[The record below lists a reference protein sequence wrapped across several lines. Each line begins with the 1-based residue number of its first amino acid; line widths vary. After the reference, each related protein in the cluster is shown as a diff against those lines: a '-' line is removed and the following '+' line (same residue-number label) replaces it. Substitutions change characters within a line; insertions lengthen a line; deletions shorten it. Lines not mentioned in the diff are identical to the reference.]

1 MAAEHETENDR
12 LVRRAVNL
20 FTFLGRTQQLLVK
33 PVRTVDKF
41 EDAMWFADLPDHEA
55 IRSAHRI
62 AELTPDAPLLT
73 VDRVAKLDPPPLP
86 HELVVWAEG
95 PIDDNA
101 KEPTLREAIFRDEP
115 VPVGEDDDAPDVVK
129 RRIELAEHPEISE
142 AFDAWM
148 VDWRLW
154 ADRERRDAAVRD
166 IYKDLFTVHLKASDH
181 SEEFELVVG
190 VGCLAWRPENHE
202 QVQRH
207 VATAPIAISFDENSG
222 RLTVTQVSAPDA
234 VSIELDMLDPA
245 LISSPAKLDEIKVL
259 ASEYDGHLLDQPA
272 IGEICRRLI
281 HRLDADAEYDEEA
294 VQAPSGPSPR
304 GAFAPA
310 IILRRRTNRG
320 MVQIYEQ
327 IVAQIQQAGEVP
339 KGILPLVDPDR
350 QPESAPSTNTHGAVV
365 TVDDE
370 DFLPLP
376 VNDKQRQII
385 ERVDSRAQT
394 VVQGPPGTG
403 KTHTAA
409 ALVSH
414 LLAQGKRVLIT
425 AQTDRALK
433 EVRAKLPR
441 EIQSLAVAVIGQSR
455 SDMADLRT
463 AVDNISRRADD
474 FDAADSQRS
483 IARHL
488 SRIDDLR
495 RQRAALRDRLLQVRR
510 QEVEPRTDGPAQGTL
525 AAIAYDHLQHEAD
538 YEWIRAF
545 EVDPTGAGT
554 TVSTEEIR
562 RWHVVLRDEDVTSNE
577 AEATS
582 SLPDTALLTT
592 PEDFAKLAAAEQQA
606 AVRKDQF
613 GVLLSHESFGFV
625 RSLTTDL
632 RDELRARVSNLAEQA
647 GNLERRHEAWMND
660 ALHDVR
666 SGRQQAWVA
675 RSAQVKSLAEA
686 AGVLTR
692 RIGPTTSVVVTG
704 GDFGVHQQV
713 AKSLLAHVEA
723 GSGIKTRP
731 DGSPKIGAFTSKTV
745 KLAEP
750 FFAAVKINDLP
761 ATTKEQLA
769 IFIDWID
776 ASRTVSALDQAW
788 PVNVVIPDE
797 DTLDEK
803 IQWHVTEV
811 AQLDK
816 VLALGDQ
823 LEVER
828 QWFQANNLPV
838 PDWNNLEDIRRYAD
852 LVEAASAADDAVAAA
867 TPVEQLHGYLRTQAQ
882 LPTPPAITMELLAA
896 VRKRDVDAYA
906 AGHARL
912 DHLYDV
918 ARGVADRDR
927 IRHELDRSAPM
938 LAREIV
944 AGPAAPEWDS
954 RLGAYEQAWQWE
966 MTGRWILAQDS
977 EDANVLKVS
986 LNVVEDQIRTE
997 VERLAAD
1004 RAWGHAV
1011 APDRLTGA
1019 ARANLTQY
1027 AQLVS
1032 RLGKGTGKY
1041 AAKQRVAIAEAMDRC
1056 RPSVPVWI
1064 MPLYRIAEQ
1073 VHVEPNLY
1081 DVVIVDEA
1089 SQAGLEASF
1098 LQYLAPKMVVIGDDK
1113 QVSPSAVGVDQQ
1125 QLRDLANMYLSDDP
1139 YRESWLDPK
1148 RSYFDEANM
1157 RFGGRITLTEH
1168 RRCVPEIIGFSNR
1181 IAYEPEGIRLVPV
1194 RQFGAERLEPI
1205 KVVYLSDGY
1214 EAPNKTNLVEAEAIV
1229 DQIRKCLAEPEYDG
1243 ATFGV
1248 ISLLGKEQA
1257 KLIEGKLLD
1266 AVPPEEWA
1274 ARELR
1279 CGDASDF
1286 QGSERD
1292 IMFLSMVKAPEEGKR
1307 MGVLTQS
1314 QYVQRFNVAASRAKD
1329 QMWVYHSMPREAL
1342 TNSECMRFQLLDYCY
1357 GTANRLRNDGDTL
1370 STAVSEDVRVPPF
1383 DSLFEQR
1390 VFNRLIDRGYTVM
1403 PQVESMGYRIDM
1415 VVTGAKGRL
1424 AIECDGDF
1432 WHGPEQYENDLARQ
1446 RELERCG
1453 WEFHRIRESVFYAD
1467 MPGTLQG
1474 LWETL
1479 DELDIRTADWVDPS
1493 CDEAIGPDDDAPSL
1507 EDELASLIESASAQA
1522 DETFSEHHDSLARV
1536 VEPLTGQRK
1545 AFREPE
1551 TARREAI
1558 LLENEKRTTAESLLR
1573 EDVRHVDDLEIEG
1586 VRVEDSP
1593 PFSEAVAQRDD
1604 QAVPGADGDVWSS
1617 GVSEDLAEI
1626 ARLCLRTETD
1636 CWLSPSSSTAVRCR
1650 ANGDDRNPLDLPK
1663 LQLHRWAWCV
1673 ANGLARHPAPTHLVQ
1688 IRRRCDSKTCCN
1700 PAHLYA
1706 SSSGGQKLSSS
1717 DVAAIVRSSMSQ
1729 FDVPTD
1735 AHSRPSSRLVLE
1747 DDIGSIASLCQR
1759 DDDGCWIAP
1768 TSAPVA
1774 CRAEADKRAER
1785 LLPAMA
1791 PHRWTFM
1798 VVHGYTKKP
1807 LPGKLFQV
1815 RRRCGKSACCR
1826 PDHLYLT
1833 APDGREIPV
1842 SAVETRLQADA
1853 APQRAA
1859 EKRASGSPD
1868 RNGSTDVV
1876 GKGRREVVTS
1886 SHRRNANIFDADQ
1899 GSIEMYCKADHAG
1912 CWIAPA
1918 AHRLVPCRPKGDD
1931 RAERYLPRMPLNH
1944 WAWLVGNGRSDRRI
1958 PVEVFEVRQ
1967 RCWKDR
1973 CCRPSHQY
1981 LTTADGYELSPEE
1994 FDEHVTGEL
2003 E

>member
-1 MAAEHETENDR
+1 M
-12 LVRRAVNL
+12 VRRAVNL
-20 FTFLGRTQQLLVK
+20 FTFLGRAQQLLVK
-33 PVRTVDKF
+33 PVRAVDKF

-55 IRSAHRI
+55 IRSAHRF
-62 AELTPDAPLLT
+62 AELEPDAPLLT

-86 HELVVWAEG
+86 RELTVWLDG
-95 PIDDNA
+95 RIDDA
-101 KEPTLREAIFRDEP
+101 DKEPTLREAIFRVEP
-115 VPVGEDDDAPDVVK
+115 VPAEERDDDEPEMAR
-129 RRIELAEHPEISE
+129 RRIELAEHPEIAE
-142 AFDAWM
+142 AFEGWLT
-148 VDWRLW
+148 DWRLW

-166 IYKDLFTVHLKASDH
+166 IYKELFAVHLKATDH
-181 SEEFELVVG
+181 SEEFELVLG
-190 VGCLAWRPENHE
+190 VGCLSWRPENHE

-207 VATAPIAISFDENSG
+207 VATAPIAIGFEENSG
-222 RLTVTQVSAPDA
+222 RLTVTPVSAPDA

-245 LISSPAKLDEIKVL
+245 LISSPAKIDEIKAL
-259 ASEYDGHLLDQPA
+259 AAEYDGHLLDQPA

-294 VQAPSGPSPR
+294 VQPPFGTDPR

-327 IVAQIQQAGEVP
+327 IVAQIQLAGEVP
-339 KGILPLVDPDR
+339 KGLLPLIDPDR
-350 QPESAPSTNTHGAVV
+350 QPESAPTADVHGAVV
-365 TVDDE
+365 KVDDE

-385 ERVDSRAQT
+385 ERVDLRAQT

-425 AQTDRALK
+425 AHTDRALK

-474 FDAADSQRS
+474 FDPAASQRS

-488 SRIDDLR
+488 AKIDDLR
-495 RQRAALRDRLLQVRR
+495 RQRAELRNRLLTVRR
-510 QEVEPRTDGPAQGTL
+510 QEVEPRSDGPAEGTL
-525 AAIAYDHLQHEAD
+525 AAIAYDHLQHEAE

-554 TVSTEEIR
+554 TVSTSEIQ
-562 RWHVVLRDEDVTSNE
+562 RWRAVLLDEDVTANE
-577 AEATS
+577 SEATS
-582 SLPDTALLTT
+582 ALPDAVSLTT
-592 PEDFAKLAAAEQQA
+592 PQEFAVLVAAEQQA
-606 AVRKDQF
+606 TVRKDQY
-613 GVLLSHESFGFV
+613 GELLAHESFGFV
-625 RSLTTDL
+625 RSLSTEL

-647 GNLERRHEAWMND
+647 GNLERRQESWMND

-666 SGRQQAWVA
+666 SGRQQAWLA
-675 RSAQVKSLAEA
+675 RSTQVKSLAQT
-686 AGVLTR
+686 AGALTR
-692 RIGPTTSVVVTG
+692 RIGPTTSVVVSG
-704 GDFGVHQQV
+704 GDLGVHQQV
-713 AKSLLAHVEA
+713 AKTLLAHVE
-723 GSGIKTRP
+723 SGGAIKVRP
-731 DGSPKIGAFTSKTV
+731 DGTPKIGAFTSKTV

-761 ATTKEQLA
+761 AVTKEQLA
-769 IFIDWID
+769 IFVDWVD
-776 ASRTVSALDQAW
+776 ASRTVFALGQAW
-788 PVNVVIPDE
+788 PTTLAIPDE
-797 DTLDEK
+797 DTFDEK
-803 IQWHVTEV
+803 IQWHLTEV

-823 LEVER
+823 VEVER
-828 QWFQANNLPV
+828 QWFQRNNLPV

-852 LVEAASAADDAVAAA
+852 LVEAATAADDAVAA
-867 TPVEQLHGYLRTQAQ
+867 TSPVERLQSHLRTQAQ
-882 LPTPPAITMELLAA
+882 LPTPPAITMELHAA
-896 VRKRDVDAYA
+896 VRDRLVDAYA
-906 AGHARL
+906 AAHARL
-912 DHLYDV
+912 HHLYDV
-918 ARGVADRDR
+918 AQAVADRDR
-927 IRHELDRSAPM
+927 TRSELDRSAPV
-938 LAREIV
+938 LAREI
-944 AGPAAPEWDS
+944 AANPSAAEWDS

-977 EDANVLKVS
+977 EDANALKVS
-986 LNVVEDQIRTE
+986 LNAVEDQIRNE
-997 VERLAAD
+997 VEHLAAE

-1073 VHVEPNLY
+1073 VHIEPNLF

-1194 RQFGAERLEPI
+1194 RQFGAERLDPI
-1205 KVVYLSDGY
+1205 KVVYLADGY

-1229 DQIRKCLAEPEYDG
+1229 DQIRKCLAEPQYDG

-1292 IMFLSMVKAPEEGKR
+1292 VMFLSMVKAPEEGKR
-1307 MGVLTQS
+1307 MGVLTQA

-1342 TNSECMRFQLLDYCY
+1342 VNSECMRFQLLDYCY
-1357 GTANRLRNDGDTL
+1357 GTANRMRNYDDGVL
-1370 STAVSEDVRVPPF
+1370 SVAVPEDVRVPPF
-1383 DSLFEQR
+1383 ESLFEQR

-1403 PQVESMGYRIDM
+1403 PQVEAMGYRIDM

-1432 WHGPEQYENDLARQ
+1432 WHGPAQYEADLARQ

-1474 LWETL
+1474 LWDTL
-1479 DELDIRTADWVDPS
+1479 DELDIRTADWTEVGFDDEELDESEDEIVDDEQLDHTEVEVDDPASADDVEFVAGDEEFEVVDDERDRGALAPYIAFTDSLLPIQGTPLPALVSNVVRIVEAEGPMLGHRLHDAYRDAYGGQRVGKEIARQLNRAIQLAVRRGQIIADNPLNLPGVKPKTFRLPAQPDVVRRELGPRTLSLVPPAELAAHLAEFAGVGS
-1493 CDEAIGPDDDAPSL
+1493 CS
-1507 EDELASLIESASAQA
+1507 EDELFRGVLAVLGLKRLTEPARAVL
-1522 DETFSEHHDSLARV
+1522 SEALGLV
-1536 VEPLTGQRK
+1536 WM
-1545 AFREPE
+1545 
-1551 TARREAI
+1551 
-1558 LLENEKRTTAESLLR
+1558 N
-1573 EDVRHVDDLEIEG
+1573 
-1586 VRVEDSP
+1586 RVE
-1593 PFSEAVAQRDD
+1593 
-1604 QAVPGADGDVWSS
+1604 G
-1617 GVSEDLAEI
+1617 GV
-1626 ARLCLRTETD
+1626 
-1636 CWLSPSSSTAVRCR
+1636 
-1650 ANGDDRNPLDLPK
+1650 
-1663 LQLHRWAWCV
+1663 LQ
-1673 ANGLARHPAPTHLVQ
+1673 
-1688 IRRRCDSKTCCN
+1688 
-1700 PAHLYA
+1700 
-1706 SSSGGQKLSSS
+1706 
-1717 DVAAIVRSSMSQ
+1717 
-1729 FDVPTD
+1729 
-1735 AHSRPSSRLVLE
+1735 
-1747 DDIGSIASLCQR
+1747 
-1759 DDDGCWIAP
+1759 
-1768 TSAPVA
+1768 
-1774 CRAEADKRAER
+1774 
-1785 LLPAMA
+1785 
-1791 PHRWTFM
+1791 
-1798 VVHGYTKKP
+1798 
-1807 LPGKLFQV
+1807 
-1815 RRRCGKSACCR
+1815 
-1826 PDHLYLT
+1826 
-1833 APDGREIPV
+1833 
-1842 SAVETRLQADA
+1842 
-1853 APQRAA
+1853 
-1859 EKRASGSPD
+1859 
-1868 RNGSTDVV
+1868 
-1876 GKGRREVVTS
+1876 
-1886 SHRRNANIFDADQ
+1886 
-1899 GSIEMYCKADHAG
+1899 
-1912 CWIAPA
+1912 
-1918 AHRLVPCRPKGDD
+1918 
-1931 RAERYLPRMPLNH
+1931 
-1944 WAWLVGNGRSDRRI
+1944 
-1958 PVEVFEVRQ
+1958 
-1967 RCWKDR
+1967 
-1973 CCRPSHQY
+1973 
-1981 LTTADGYELSPEE
+1981 
-1994 FDEHVTGEL
+1994 
-2003 E
+2003 